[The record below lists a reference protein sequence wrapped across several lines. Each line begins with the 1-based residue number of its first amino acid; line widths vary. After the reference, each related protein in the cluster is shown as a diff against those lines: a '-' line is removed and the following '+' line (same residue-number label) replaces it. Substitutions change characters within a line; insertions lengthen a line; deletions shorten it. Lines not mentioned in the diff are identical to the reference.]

1 MRIDSV
7 WCSVKE
13 TNWRAELETFGKGVA
28 NDSQEA
34 QEIVHRGLESL
45 ESIPRQA
52 TAHLPAGLGVG
63 LEGFGEQM
71 SGGVDPTL
79 AQQRINKVC
88 NYFVIL
94 AFLSPIARRMVL
106 EQFRVA
112 MGDCTLHLPCC
123 CLSVLVQ

>member
-1 MRIDSV
+1 MIVAASDSNQVGCRGSVVKTTTTQSV

-34 QEIVHRGLESL
+34 QDIVHRGLNSL
-45 ESIPRQA
+45 ESLPRQA

-79 AQQRINKVC
+79 VQQRINKVC
-88 NYFVIL
+88 NLLVIL
-94 AFLSPIARRMVL
+94 AFLPL
-106 EQFRVA
+106 
-112 MGDCTLHLPCC
+112 L
-123 CLSVLVQ
+123 